1 MKKKKKTLNKKQKV
15 KQKFKQELSIGRQYK
30 TTFKDIKRYFRIL
43 NEVVFGNRLSPFN
56 EVLIKN
62 IKKAVGQVV
71 IHEQERKGTK
81 QYVLEMLPKYQD
93 KRYFVST
100 LGHEM
105 VPLYQ
110 MQNLGDTGNHNQLF
124 YSFQPKLNQIGLTI

>member
-1 MKKKKKTLNKKQKV
+1 MRKKRKLLTKKQKV
-15 KQKFKQELSIGRQYK
+15 KEKFKHELSIGRKYK

-43 NEVVFGNRLSPFN
+43 NEVVFGGRLSPFN
-56 EVLIKN
+56 DIQIKN
-62 IKKAVGQVV
+62 INKCVAQVV

-81 QYVLEMLPKYQD
+81 QFVLEMLPKYQD
-93 KRYFVST
+93 KKYFVST

-105 VPLYQ
+105 VHLYQ

>member
-43 NEVVFGNRLSPFN
+43 NEVVFGTRLSPFN
-56 EVLIKN
+56 
-62 IKKAVGQVV
+62 VGQVV

-105 VPLYQ
+105 VHLYQ

>member
-1 MKKKKKTLNKKQKV
+1 MRKKRKLLTKKQKV
-15 KQKFKQELSIGRQYK
+15 KEKFKHELSIGRKYK

-62 IKKAVGQVV
+62 IKTPVGQVV

-105 VPLYQ
+105 VHLYQ

-124 YSFQPKLNQIGLTI
+124 YSFQPKLIQIGLTI